1 MARSKIDKSVT
12 LIAGDTE
19 LIGDVRF
26 TNQLYVNGRVTGNV
40 LAENDSATLI
50 ISEEGYVAGEVTVPN
65 VVINGVV
72 EGNVYASNRVELAA
86 HAKVKGNLYYKLI
99 EMHLG
104 AMVDGQ
110 LVHEENR
117 QEDKIK
123 DPIRNV
129 HSLPLESGNTE

>member
-110 LVHEENR
+110 LVHEEKS
-117 QEDKIK
+117 EA
-123 DPIRNV
+123 PTRNV
-129 HSLPLESGNTE
+129 HTLPLEGGNTE

>member
-1 MARSKIDKSVT
+1 MIMARSKIDKNVT

-110 LVHEENR
+110 LVHEEKA
-117 QEDKIK
+117 EA
-123 DPIRNV
+123 PTRNV
-129 HSLPLESGNTE
+129 HTLPLEGGNTE